1 VRSGAHSQLGA
12 LGRSLQTYGGIRL
25 ILSDCLQLFDF
36 QCSFHLRGPL
46 CAYDRSQPSCRDVSI
61 CGVLQPRMRA
71 YPYLNLPATCFVR
84 DSLIDALWVLQR
96 TDKASLN
103 RKNRSQSSEQS
114 EAQNRARYKKRPSPR
129 HEIPEF
135 RLSLHSYRNFG
146 GRAFRMLPSIFVR
159 EATNDSSLVGMLRW
173 TSFIMQLPRGPY
185 SIPSHSDSS
194 VLSDLP
200 QVLQGCWNCG
210 SCR

>member
-1 VRSGAHSQLGA
+1 VAKGRRCCSATRLCEQNRKGA
-12 LGRSLQTYGGIRL
+12 LGRSFRTYGGIRL

-135 RLSLHSYRNFG
+135 RLSLHSYRNLVQLG
-146 GRAFRMLPSIFVR
+146 ALGRSFATWCARALTPNLRRNPTDPLRLLATFRLSMFFSSTWTFVC
-159 EATNDSSLVGMLRW
+159 LR
-173 TSFIMQLPRGPY
+173 
-185 SIPSHSDSS
+185 
-194 VLSDLP
+194 
-200 QVLQGCWNCG
+200 
-210 SCR
+210 